1 MLATL
6 LGNLWLLWFVGALA
20 LGGLLQWRD
29 EWRIRRTR
37 ASARSTNDGRR

>member
-29 EWRIRRTR
+29 ERRIRR
-37 ASARSTNDGRR
+37 SQRRP